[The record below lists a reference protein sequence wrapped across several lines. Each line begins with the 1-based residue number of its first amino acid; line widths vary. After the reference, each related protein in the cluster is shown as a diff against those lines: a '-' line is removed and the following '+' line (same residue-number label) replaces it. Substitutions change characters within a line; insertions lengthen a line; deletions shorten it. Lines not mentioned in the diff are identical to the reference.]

1 MQIAVYGLGRFGS
14 FWASLLSKSF
24 QVKGYSR
31 NPDRMTP
38 EGVLRVSLE
47 ELMDCHVLFL
57 CNAISSMEQV
67 LPVIA
72 PLLKPGTLVVDTCSV
87 KVYPVD
93 LMKKYLP
100 DSVEI
105 LGSHPMFGPDSG
117 KNGVQGLPIVLC
129 KERIK
134 DDHYIL
140 WKDHFRNLGLMV
152 QEMTAHEH
160 DREAAYTQ
168 GITHF
173 IGRTLDALN
182 LHPSSMATAGYERL
196 LDIVTQTCND
206 PWQLFIDLQKYNP
219 YTSRMRQDLHKGLE
233 KMLGTFDSIESLGVQ
248 DGRNSFP
255 EN

>member
-14 FWASLLSKSF
+14 FWAALLSQSF

-31 NPDRMTP
+31 NPDRLTP
-38 EGVLRVSLE
+38 PGVKRVDLE

-67 LPVIA
+67 LQEIA

-93 LMKKYLP
+93 MMYKYLP
-100 DSVEI
+100 ASVGI
-105 LGSHPMFGPDSG
+105 LATHPMFGPDSG
-117 KNGVQGLPIVLC
+117 KNGVDGLPIVMC
-129 KERIK
+129 KERVS
-134 DDHYIL
+134 DEEYIL
-140 WKDHFRNLGLMV
+140 WKDHFRRIGLTV

-173 IGRTLDALN
+173 IGRTLDELN
-182 LHPSSMATAGYERL
+182 LHPSSIATAGYDAL
-196 LDIVTQTCND
+196 LKIVRQTCND
-206 PWQLFIDLQKYNP
+206 PWQLFLDLQKYNP
-219 YTSRMRQDLHKGLE
+219 YTSRMRKDLHRGLE
-233 KMLGTFDSIESLGVQ
+233 KMLGTFDSIESVGDLNG
-248 DGRNSFP
+248 
-255 EN
+255 

>member
-1 MQIAVYGLGRFGS
+1 MQISVYGLGRFGA
-14 FWASLLSKSF
+14 FWASILSESF

-31 NPDRMTP
+31 NPDRITP
-38 EGVLRVSLE
+38 PGVLRVDLE

-72 PLLKPGTLVVDTCSV
+72 PLVKPGTLVVDTCSV
-87 KVYPVD
+87 KVYPTD
-93 LMKKYLP
+93 MMLKYLP
-100 DSVEI
+100 ESVEI

-117 KNGVQGLPIVLC
+117 KNGVEGLPIVLC
-129 KERIK
+129 KKRIS
-134 DDHYIL
+134 DEQYIL
-140 WKDHFRNLGLMV
+140 WKDLFRNMGLAV

-173 IGRTLDALN
+173 IGRTLDELK
-182 LHPSSMATAGYERL
+182 LHPSSMATTGYSAL
-196 LDIVTQTCND
+196 LDIVKQTCND

-233 KMLGTFDSIESLGVQ
+233 KMLGTFDSIESLGDQ
-248 DGRNSFP
+248 NGRNSFP
-255 EN
+255 KD